1 MLDKNKKACY
11 NVLSKQRG
19 NKKCLQIKSA
29 KTSRKLKREVN
40 RRRKLKAGLK
50 LKQKG
55 GDEMNVRISG
65 YVDEA
70 FENISSDLH
79 NRREFTACASEIVDA
94 LDKYGMRYCEVH
106 TLLECL
112 LKTFYRYSHNSHD
125 DMQIYA
131 VKELFL
137 EKMEEIKG

>member
-1 MLDKNKKACY
+1 
-11 NVLSKQRG
+11 
-19 NKKCLQIKSA
+19 
-29 KTSRKLKREVN
+29 
-40 RRRKLKAGLK
+40 
-50 LKQKG
+50 
-55 GDEMNVRISG
+55 MNIRISG

-79 NRREFTACASEIVDA
+79 NHREFTACASEIVEV

-106 TLLECL
+106 TLFECL
-112 LKTFYRYSHNSHD
+112 LKTFYRYSHDSHD

-131 VKELFL
+131 VKELFF

>member
-1 MLDKNKKACY
+1 
-11 NVLSKQRG
+11 
-19 NKKCLQIKSA
+19 
-29 KTSRKLKREVN
+29 
-40 RRRKLKAGLK
+40 
-50 LKQKG
+50 
-55 GDEMNVRISG
+55 MNIRISG

-79 NRREFTACASEIVDA
+79 NHREFTACASEIVEV

-112 LKTFYRYSHNSHD
+112 LKTFYRYSHDSHD

-131 VKELFL
+131 VKELFF
-137 EKMEEIKG
+137 EKMEEIKHLIKSRLDEAGIHHATLEFECIGVSCETENNCC

>member
-1 MLDKNKKACY
+1 MVVN
-11 NVLSKQRG
+11 
-19 NKKCLQIKSA
+19 QIG

-79 NRREFTACASEIVDA
+79 NRREFTACASEIVDV

>member
-1 MLDKNKKACY
+1 MWREAKTKETKLVVN
-11 NVLSKQRG
+11 
-19 NKKCLQIKSA
+19 QIS

-55 GDEMNVRISG
+55 GDEMNVRI
-65 YVDEA
+65 
-70 FENISSDLH
+70 
-79 NRREFTACASEIVDA
+79 
-94 LDKYGMRYCEVH
+94 
-106 TLLECL
+106 
-112 LKTFYRYSHNSHD
+112 NSHD